1 MQENALIEAAAQE
14 LIQDLS
20 WNLTISFDRAY
31 DADIDFFTVGVST
44 WGGGDF
50 LIGDGDVVQEW
61 DKYEY
66 VDHSDRVETI
76 DWQREEDPLSSVA
89 LAIADVVLE
98 NTDGY
103 FNTGSGSPADGY
115 MLPGRPMRLFAGFSN
130 VTIPVFVGFN
140 DKAPKTNKDAKTVS
154 FHLIDFLSSVLAT
167 TPDQTLI
174 LQNKRTDEILEELLT
189 YAGLGSGQYVL
200 DPGFNTIGFFY
211 CPPGQTLGQIINEL
225 MVAEGGSFFMDEGG
239 VIRFKNRQNFETTP
253 VWNFSDEWDV
263 INSVDRDDD
272 DVVNVVRIES
282 TRLVVQT
289 SKSLYTNDEGILI
302 QAGNSYELWASFS
315 DPVSSVTPPTYLGVT
330 SGFSAN
336 TAQDGSG
343 TASSDITLTSD
354 DVFAKAYRMTFTNSG
369 LVDLYLREVEVYGT
383 PATAAEPIIV
393 EERDQASIDNY
404 GEKRLDIVNPYFQ
417 NTTDAQSKAL
427 ILLNDFSTFGIA
439 NEIEVV
445 GTPQLQ
451 LGDPV
456 QVTIEGESET
466 YRIVKI
472 IQKLSGNPA
481 RYMQVLRLKKYDP
494 VSYFTIEVSEL
505 DGTDVLSP

>member
-1 MQENALIEAAAQE
+1 MQDNAFIEAKAQE

-20 WNLTISFDRAY
+20 WNLTISFDRAF
-31 DADIDFFTVGVST
+31 DDDIDFFTVGVST

-50 LIGDGDVVQEW
+50 LRGNSDIVQEW

-66 VDHSDRVETI
+66 IDHSDRVVTM

-89 LAIADVVLE
+89 LAMADIVLE

-103 FNTGSGSPADGY
+103 FDTGSGSPADGY
-115 MLPGRPMRLFAGFSN
+115 MLPGRPMRLFAGFAN

-140 DKAPKTNKDAKTVS
+140 DKAPKSNKDDKTVS
-154 FHLIDFLSSVLAT
+154 FHLIDFLASILET
-167 TPDQTLI
+167 TPDQSLI
-174 LQNKRTDEILEELLT
+174 LENKRTDEILEELLT
-189 YAGLGSGQYVL
+189 YAGLTEGQFVL
-200 DPGFNTIGFFY
+200 DIGFNTIGFFY
-211 CPPGQTLGQIINEL
+211 CPPGQTLGTIINEL

-239 VIRFKNRQNFETTP
+239 VIRFKNRQNFESTP
-253 VWNFSDEWDV
+253 VWEFTDQWDV

-272 DVVNVVRIES
+272 DVINVVRIES
-282 TRLVVQT
+282 TRLAVQP
-289 SKSLYTNDEGILI
+289 SASLYTNDEGILI

-330 SGFSAN
+330 SSYSAN

-343 TASSDITLTSD
+343 SASSSITLTSD
-354 DVFAKAYRMTFTNSG
+354 DLFAKAYRMTFTNSG
-369 LVDLYLREVEVYGT
+369 LVDLYLREVDIWGT
-383 PATAAEPIIV
+383 AATGAEPIII
-393 EERDQASIDNY
+393 EERDQDSIDAY

-417 NTTDAQSKAL
+417 NSTDAQSKAL
-427 ILLNDFSTFGIA
+427 ILLNDFASFGIVK
-439 NEIEVV
+439 EIEVV

-456 QVTIEGESET
+456 EVTIEGEANT
-466 YRIVKI
+466 YRVVKI
-472 IQKLSGNPA
+472 IQKLTGNPA
-481 RYMQVLRLKKYDP
+481 RYMQVLRLKKYEP
-494 VSYFTIEVSEL
+494 VTYFTIEVSEL